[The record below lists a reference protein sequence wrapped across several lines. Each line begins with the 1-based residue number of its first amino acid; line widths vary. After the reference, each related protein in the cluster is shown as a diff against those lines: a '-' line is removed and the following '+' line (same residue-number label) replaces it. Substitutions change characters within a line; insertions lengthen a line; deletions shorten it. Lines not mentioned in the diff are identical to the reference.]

1 MADQFKRPPF
11 DPGYKN
17 AGGFPNP
24 NKIFDVETLR
34 NGMNAAGMDA
44 NSIAKKYPQYTHSE
58 IITPGIPG
66 LSDIPV
72 NLALYQVSPLISP
85 TPKEG
90 SGWPNGR
97 PVIYHTH
104 GGGQYSGDRYFGLE
118 FPMSHVS
125 PSDNIVFVS
134 PEYRLAPE
142 HPAPAGTYDVYA
154 GLVYIVDHA
163 KELDIDPEK
172 IVLYG
177 TSGGA
182 AVAASAALLS
192 RKLGGPKCRALV
204 LDIPM
209 LDDRQDVTSS
219 AKQFWEGT
227 IWPGWMEERAWN
239 AVLGDGDRT
248 DPDGV
253 KVAGRADSLAGLP
266 LTFIDVGE
274 CECMRDQAVAFAT
287 RIWKDGGS
295 AELHVWPGVY
305 HGGAMFEPGVP
316 VGEEMIRVQKAF
328 LKRVLGLYKGEDE
341 KRLNL

>member
-1 MADQFKRPPF
+1 
-11 DPGYKN
+11 
-17 AGGFPNP
+17 
-24 NKIFDVETLR
+24 
-34 NGMNAAGMDA
+34 
-44 NSIAKKYPQYTHSE
+44 
-58 IITPGIPG
+58 
-66 LSDIPV
+66 
-72 NLALYQVSPLISP
+72 
-85 TPKEG
+85 
-90 SGWPNGR
+90 
-97 PVIYHTH
+97 
-104 GGGQYSGDRYFGLE
+104 
-118 FPMSHVS
+118 
-125 PSDNIVFVS
+125 
-134 PEYRLAPE
+134 
-142 HPAPAGTYDVYA
+142 
-154 GLVYIVDHA
+154 VYIVDHA